1 MQSADWGSLC
11 PTNFCPLLPINCPLL
26 PPTLQRPIQPFSWSA
41 DFFHTKACEEASKIW
56 TADSHGWLGALSTVT
71 ARQRRSVIVYLHQH
85 PPVCKSPSAKM
96 RRKCPYPWDMYS
108 ATRLY
113 SEFQFVITLAGVKGS
128 CNFAIYNN
136 TQIHVLPKNLMMFG
150 NILTL
155 RKHNSSCSKKKTV
168 LTYVMVLTCVTV
180 LASVWLMVLTH
191 FLNIL

>member
-1 MQSADWGSLC
+1 MLRERWQIGYICQSCMQSADWGSLC

-71 ARQRRSVIVYLHQH
+71 ARQREVWSCTCTNTHLSVSLHLQRCVESGH
-85 PPVCKSPSAKM
+85 S
-96 RRKCPYPWDMYS
+96 WDMYS
-108 ATRLY
+108 TTHLY

-136 TQIHVLPKNLMMFG
+136 MQIHVLLKLDDVRLYP
-150 NILTL
+150 
-155 RKHNSSCSKKKTV
+155 NS
-168 LTYVMVLTCVTV
+168 
-180 LASVWLMVLTH
+180 
-191 FLNIL
+191 